1 MQKVVICNVTMQ
13 EDPTPLSYIGEDSS
27 IPAASFPVVYPIAS
41 YMPHIVTQE
50 DNLRVILLC
59 KCDPA
64 QFWKKNLQVFENEF
78 KSCCSGKV
86 NSIDYT
92 IIQIPFSEG
101 SNTYAC
107 IIRDIVGAIPSGAS
121 IYADTTYGSKDL
133 PILLFAALS
142 FATQHLNSKVE
153 RILYRRVYF
162 VEDRPNSPV
171 LCDYSSLLN
180 LTSLIYTISCDS
192 TEKARKMLD
201 ALLTI

>member
-1 MQKVVICNVTMQ
+1 
-13 EDPTPLSYIGEDSS
+13 
-27 IPAASFPVVYPIAS
+27 
-41 YMPHIVTQE
+41 MPHIVTQE

-101 SNTYAC
+101 SNTYARV
-107 IIRDIVGAIPSGAS
+107 IRDIVGAIPSDAS

-153 RILYRRVYF
+153 RILYRRVHF

-201 ALLTI
+201 TLLTI